1 MNEQLGG
8 GRYEEPKSINIY
20 KDLKK
25 EVTEYPKIEGDF
37 PKKIE
42 KSDISPRPIN
52 ADETEIVAQRHGD
65 YVRDRNDSRVGSL
78 TPEAELEVRET
89 AENYFRNLV
98 EQTPAEERH
107 TLDVLFVT
115 SDTQYF
121 EGGRRSVET
130 ADIAEQAAIKI
141 FEEYGIPL
149 ENIHNTRGKLKG
161 ISENAGPRPM
171 PGLREPQFLDNNPNF
186 ANQLLQKYSQ
196 TEGPNGEK
204 KLDVNFWIAFETDVE
219 AELRQ
224 QHGAE
229 GPDDIA
235 ERTAHSINVL
245 GRYAQVYH
253 KLNPGRRLVVW
264 AATHYDTI
272 SPYVRRDV
280 LQQENYKDESLGVA
294 LGGGITIH
302 IDSVGRATTEI
313 ADQSYDVPL
322 KTSGKRTS

>member
-1 MNEQLGG
+1 MNEELGG
-8 GRYEEPKSINIY
+8 GRYEEPQSQSVY

-25 EVTEYPKIEGDF
+25 EITEYPKIDGDF

-42 KSDISPRPIN
+42 KSDIVAQPLLAN
-52 ADETEIVAQRHGD
+52 ETEIVAQRHGD

-78 TPEAELEVRET
+78 TSEAEKEVRET
-89 AENYFRNLV
+89 AESYFRNLV
-98 EQTPAEERH
+98 EQTPVEERH

-121 EGGRRSVET
+121 EGGRRSAET
-130 ADIAEQAAIKI
+130 ASIAQEAATKI
-141 FEEYGIPL
+141 FQEYGIPL
-149 ENIHNTRGKLKG
+149 ENIHNTRGDLKRVDEN
-161 ISENAGPRPM
+161 SEARPM
-171 PGLREPQFLDNNPNF
+171 ASLREPQFLDNNPEF
-186 ANQLLQKYSQ
+186 ANKLLQKYSQ
-196 TEGPNGEK
+196 TEGPDGEK
-204 KLDVNFWIAFETDVE
+204 KLDVNFWIAFETDAE

-235 ERTAHSINVL
+235 QRTAHSIDVL
-245 GRYAQVYH
+245 GRYAQIYH
-253 KLNPGRRLVVW
+253 KRNPGRRLVVW

-272 SPYVRRDV
+272 SPYVRRDI
-280 LQQENYKDESLGVA
+280 LKQDNYKDESLGVA

-302 IDSVGRATTEI
+302 IDASGKASTAIGDKE
-313 ADQSYDVPL
+313 YDVPL